1 MRPGRRAGGGEFVYA
16 TYHKARTFANQPTP
30 FGAYGRRAAHVGGR
44 ANTGARVGK
53 PVLSGSVGGTWQRT
67 AVWGQEGG
75 IGIAMNRVWGP
86 YDERRPPSAAAI
98 CAPMPR
104 IGPSRH
110 RFPRQA
116 RRRAAPSGASKRFRH
131 HESPP
136 NGQTVPEHPS
146 PAPPAW
152 NGRISLCIMC
162 VNRTSYIH
170 LDVQGRLRGGCGTAP
185 LIRHPWASM
194 RGPATAPLVPTSVD
208 TDARSAAR
216 HIAPGDGHADRAP
229 HGASVNGG
237 SGPRCAPPRPARRA
251 SPPTHPSRCRASRSP
266 RSGAP
271 WDSGRRARGRTPRG
285 RSRRPAPRRSC

>member
-1 MRPGRRAGGGEFVYA
+1 MSEGGRTPGRGPEI
-16 TYHKARTFANQPTP
+16 
-30 FGAYGRRAAHVGGR
+30 
-44 ANTGARVGK
+44 
-53 PVLSGSVGGTWQRT
+53 PVLSGSVGGTWQRI

-75 IGIAMNRVWGP
+75 IGIAMNRAWGGRTTNGGRP
-86 YDERRPPSAAAI
+86 RRRPY
-98 CAPMPR
+98 AP
-104 IGPSRH
+104 RH
-110 RFPRQA
+110 RE
-116 RRRAAPSGASKRFRH
+116 SGRHGTGSGGEPVVVQPHRSPFKRFRH
-131 HESPP
+131 HGPPP

-146 PAPPAW
+146 PAPPAR
-152 NGRISLCIMC
+152 NGRISLCIIC

-185 LIRHPWASM
+185 LIRHPWTSM

-208 TDARSAAR
+208 TDAGTAAR
-216 HIAPGDGHADRAP
+216 HITPGDGHADRAP

-237 SGPRCAPPRPARRA
+237 SGPHCAPPRPARRA

-271 WDSGRRARGRTPRG
+271 WGSGRRARGRTPRG

>member
-1 MRPGRRAGGGEFVYA
+1 MSEGAPRPRSGARAGRPA
-16 TYHKARTFANQPTP
+16 
-30 FGAYGRRAAHVGGR
+30 
-44 ANTGARVGK
+44 
-53 PVLSGSVGGTWQRT
+53 GSVGGTWQRI
-67 AVWGQEGG
+67 AVWGKEGG

-110 RFPRQA
+110 RFRRRT
-116 RRRAAPSGASKRFRH
+116 RRRAAPS
-131 HESPP
+131 ESF
-136 NGQTVPEHPS
+136 QAL
-146 PAPPAW
+146 PAPRASPKRA
-152 NGRISLCIMC
+152 NRA
-162 VNRTSYIH
+162 RTSVTSPTGTERPHISMHH
-170 LDVQGRLRGGCGTAP
+170 LRIQNELYTSSRSRETTRGCGTAP
-185 LIRHPWASM
+185 LIRHPWISM

-208 TDARSAAR
+208 TDARTAAR
-216 HIAPGDGHADRAP
+216 HITPGDGHAARTP
-229 HGASVNGG
+229 HGTSVNGG
-237 SGPRCAPPRPARRA
+237 SSPRCAPPRPARRA